1 LKKTS
6 HRILYSDAGSVMD
19 GMSASSVDLVVTSPP
34 YPMIEMWDETFS
46 QQSGEI
52 GERVSVGDG
61 DRAFELMH
69 EELDRV
75 WGEVHRLLRPGGIAC
90 INVGDATRK
99 IGGSFRVFPNHAR
112 VLTACLGF
120 GFEVLPEII
129 WRKQSNKP
137 TKFMGSGMLPGAAYV
152 TQEHEYILILR
163 KGQRRPPGT
172 PSQRLAR
179 QRSAFFW
186 EERNLWFS
194 DVWEGLQGD
203 RQRLGL
209 DSARG
214 RSASFPFE
222 LGYRLVSMFSVQ
234 NGLVLDPFLGT
245 GTTTVAAMAAGRDS
259 AGIELDQRL
268 RGLVEER
275 VMDAVGVS
283 NAFNEGRISNHR
295 AFVDKMRREG
305 RELRYVSEHYGFPV
319 MTRQEALMR
328 IPLLK
333 SVERRG
339 DDRFEVRYR

>member
-1 LKKTS
+1 LKTS
-6 HRILYSDAGSVMD
+6 HRVLYGDARSMMAQ
-19 GMSASSVDLVVTSPP
+19 MSSSSVDLVVTSPP

-46 QQSGEI
+46 QQSSEI
-52 GERVSVGDG
+52 GDLMGSRAGDG
-61 DRAFELMH
+61 AFELMH
-69 EELDRV
+69 KELDQV
-75 WGEVHRLLRPGGIAC
+75 WSEVYRLLRPGGIAC

-112 VLTACLGF
+112 VLISCLGL

-152 TQEHEYILILR
+152 TQEHEYVLVLR
-163 KGQRRPPGT
+163 KGQRRPLGT
-172 PSQRLAR
+172 PSQRLTR

-186 EERNLWFS
+186 EERNLWFC

-209 DSARG
+209 KDVRR
-214 RSASFPFE
+214 RSAAFPFE

-234 NGLVLDPFLGT
+234 NDLVLDPFLGT
-245 GTTTVAAMAAGRDS
+245 GTTTIAAMAAGRDS
-259 AGIELDQRL
+259 IGIELDPRL

-275 VMDAVGVS
+275 VMDVVDVS
-283 NAFNEGRISNHR
+283 NAFNGKRISSHR
-295 AFVDKMRREG
+295 AFVEKMQKEG
-305 RELRYVSEHYGFPV
+305 RELKHVNEPYGFPV
-319 MTRQEALMR
+319 MTGQETLMR

-333 SVERRG
+333 RVDKRG
-339 DDRFEVRYR
+339 DDNFEVHYR